1 MALLRREGSNSPSR
15 SISESLLLVVLD
27 MKWDKS
33 ERGSNNVRF
42 VLIDIV
48 GEVDQSHNVDRKLSK
63 NRSNDVDVEDI
74 RLRALLRQTLD
85 RLCTFKTLAK
95 HFVNMEKFGIP

>member
-1 MALLRREGSNSPSR
+1 MALFRREGSNSPSR
-15 SISESLLLVVLD
+15 SISESLLSVVLA

-33 ERGSNNVRF
+33 KGGSHNVRL

-48 GEVDQSHNVDRKLSK
+48 GEVDQSRNVDGELSK

-74 RLRALLRQTLD
+74 RLGTLLRQTLD
-85 RLCTFKTLAK
+85 RLHTLK
-95 HFVNMEKFGIP
+95 H

>member
-1 MALLRREGSNSPSR
+1 
-15 SISESLLLVVLD
+15 

-33 ERGSNNVRF
+33 GGGSHNVRL

-48 GEVDQSHNVDRKLSK
+48 GEVDQGHNVDGKLSK

-85 RLCTFKTLAK
+85 RLYTSK
-95 HFVNMEKFGIP
+95 H